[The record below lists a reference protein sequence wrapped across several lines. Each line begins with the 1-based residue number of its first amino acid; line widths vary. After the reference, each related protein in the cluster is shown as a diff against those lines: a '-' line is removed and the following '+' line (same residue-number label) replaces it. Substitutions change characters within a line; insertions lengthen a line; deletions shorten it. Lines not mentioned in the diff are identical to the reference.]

1 MLARH
6 QRDPRRPWRDQC
18 GLTIVELLVVLIVI
32 GVLLGIGVPS
42 YLGFKKRAEK
52 STVEASVREAL
63 PAMRA
68 FYDENDTYV
77 GATLA
82 SLRAID
88 AGIASITL
96 SGLAV
101 NTYTL
106 SLTQGSCW
114 ASLTGPGG
122 SISTNC

>member
-1 MLARH
+1 VLARH
-6 QRDPRRPWRDQC
+6 QIALRPLWRDQR

-32 GVLLGIGVPS
+32 AVLLGIAVPS
-42 YLGFKKRAEK
+42 YLGFKERAEK
-52 STVEASVREAL
+52 STVATNVQEAVPAL
-63 PAMRA
+63 RA
-68 FYDENDTYV
+68 FYHENDTYV
-77 GATLA
+77 GATLD
-82 SLRAID
+82 SLRSID

-96 SGLAV
+96 SGLGP

-106 SLTQGSCW
+106 SFTMGDCW